1 LLQGARHTLLR
12 RILAAAQRFT
22 DRAQVVL
29 LKKSE
34 QDRGAVLR
42 SELVDRFVEDGRN
55 LREVCRGVVLLY
67 IHFDSLP
74 FTELT
79 TAIASH
85 GFGGHKAGVTV
96 QPSAQHDVFGKRASL
111 ACEVHEDGLSD
122 VLRLMRV
129 AIDQS
134 YRRRINQIDV
144 ARDQFVE
151 GRFRPVLHVISE

>member
-1 LLQGARHTLLR
+1 MLLE
-12 RILAAAQRFT
+12 
-22 DRAQVVL
+22 
-29 LKKSE
+29 KSE

-55 LREVCRGVVLLY
+55 LREVCHGVVLLY

-111 ACEVHEDGLSD
+111 ACEVHEDGLGD
-122 VLRLMRV
+122 VLREMRV
-129 AIDQS
+129 AIDQPHCC
-134 YRRRINQIDV
+134 RIDEVDV

-151 GRFRPVLHVISE
+151 GRFRAVLNIIGE